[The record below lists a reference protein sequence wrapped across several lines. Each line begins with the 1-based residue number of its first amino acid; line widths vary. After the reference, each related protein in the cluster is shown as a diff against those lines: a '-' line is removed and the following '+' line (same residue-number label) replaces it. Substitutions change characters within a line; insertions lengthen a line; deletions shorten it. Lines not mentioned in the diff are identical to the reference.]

1 MLDVSVKFDL
11 EGPRTLLNNMKR
23 GIGDKAVLS
32 ILNKTTAQAK
42 TRMSQAIRAE
52 YNISAALVNERLR
65 IRRATRKDI
74 VTFSATLIGNPET
87 GGTKR
92 SMNLVHFL
100 EKNAQIKA
108 FRRGKSWRLDDLRF
122 KVRKAGGSKPCPAH
136 SSGTTGGP
144 CSFAPGK
151 HDCPSRRSARSA
163 CRRCSTRSATSRAS
177 RRGSR
182 PTCHASLRQ
191 RSRTTRAGRRSDDA
205 MRKNVAGPSRS
216 GPRGCETTAIRN

>member
-52 YNISAALVNERLR
+52 YTISAALVNERLR

-108 FRRGKSWRLDDLRF
+108 FRRGKSWRLDELRF
-122 KVRKAGGSKPCPAH
+122 KVRKAGGKQTLPGAFV
-136 SSGTTGGP
+136 GNNGRTVFIRTG
-144 CSFAPGK
+144 K
-151 HDCPSRRSARSA
+151 ARLPIKAVRTIGVPQMFNTKRNIASVTSWIKA
-163 CRRCSTRSATSRAS
+163 NLPRIAASEIAYYTSRA
-177 RRGSR
+177 
-182 PTCHASLRQ
+182 Q
-191 RSRTTRAGRRSDDA
+191 
-205 MRKNVAGPSRS
+205 K
-216 GPRGCETTAIRN
+216 